1 VRFVCGGLLA
11 RILHRK
17 GLDIMNGIAPLL
29 RKKWLLAVIAAAVV
43 GSGAYAFAATLTTT
57 SGTLGAGNTTVTS
70 CTSDSA
76 RATYT
81 TAYDANLTAGHFAV
95 ATVTLTFGV
104 GTTCTTGDKLE
115 VVLTGA
121 SNAAVGSFV
130 YTVGSGDT
138 LASNAVTATAA
149 SSTPSGAGVG
159 LTNGGTLAT
168 GPDGTSFIGA
178 TAATTLSTALSAQSV
193 TGVAVSAVGA

>member
-1 VRFVCGGLLA
+1 M
-11 RILHRK
+11 K
-17 GLDIMNGIAPLL
+17 SIAPLM

-57 SGTLGAGNTTVTS
+57 SSSLGAGNATVAS
-70 CTSDSA
+70 CADSA

-81 TAYDANLTAGHFAV
+81 TAYDANLTTGHFAV
-95 ATVTLTFGV
+95 GTVTLTFGA
-104 GTTCTTGDKLE
+104 GTTCATGDKLE
-115 VVLTGA
+115 VVLSGTSSTA
-121 SNAAVGSFV
+121 LGSFI

-138 LASNAVTATAA
+138 LPSNAVTATAA
-149 SSTPSGAGVG
+149 STTASGSGYGV
-159 LTNGGTLAT
+159 TNGGTLTA
-168 GPDGTSFIGA
+168 GPDGTSFVGA